1 MPVYTD
7 QMGRNVRLDHIP
19 RRIVSLVPS
28 QTELLHALGLDE
40 EVVGITKF
48 CVHPDEWYRSKE
60 RIGGTK
66 NANISRI
73 KALNPDLIIG
83 NKEENTQRDIEILA
97 QDFPV
102 WMSDIYNLT
111 DALAMIDQVGL
122 LIDKSKV
129 SREIINDISDN
140 FKQLNGLLLGKKVL
154 YFIWKDPYMVA
165 GNNTFIHAL
174 IEEELGGVN
183 VARHLDRYPEI
194 DCTPDAFQPD
204 IVLLS
209 SEPYPFKSHHVDAM
223 KAVFPAA
230 EVLLVDGEFFSW
242 YGSRLTMAPD
252 YFRRVFHQY

>member
-66 NANISRI
+66 NVNISRI

-111 DALAMIDQVGL
+111 DALAMIEQVGL
-122 LIDKSKV
+122 LIDKPKA

-209 SEPYPFKSHHVDAM
+209 SEPYPFKSHHVDDM
-223 KAVFPAA
+223 KAMFPAA